1 MYTYQDLLEVSER
14 ETERIEFARKAIN
27 LHKQSDIYKIAVVA
41 DKYDR
46 QQNATIMEYRKLL
59 YTVTGEAVPDN
70 YSANYKTAS
79 GFFNRFVTQQNQYLL
94 GNGVSWNDESTAE
107 KLGEDF
113 NARLQEIGKMAL
125 VSGVAFGF
133 FNYDHMDVFDVKEFV
148 PLYDEENGALMAGI
162 RFWQVADDKPL
173 RATLYEEDGYTDY
186 IWNRKSADKIDGMV
200 LHDKRSYTEIIKQSD
215 IDGTEIYDGENY
227 PTFPIV
233 PLWGNPHHQSEIL
246 GIRSEIDAYDLIKS
260 GFANDIDDASQIYWT
275 IQNAGGMDDVDLA
288 KFIERMKTVK
298 ASVMDD
304 DGARAEAHTLD
315 VPYNAREA
323 ILDRLEKDL
332 YKDYMALNTE
342 AIAGGAITATQ
353 IKAAYEPLNVKTDQY
368 EYCVLDFIQGILA
381 IAGIDDKP
389 TFTRSKIVNVQE
401 EVQTVIASADFVD
414 ADYVTRKILTLFGD
428 NDLADEMLEKMESD
442 EYSRMT
448 GLEEE
453 DGTIEGEPLEED
465 DEGMEDDEM
474 QSMIDELMDILNELG
489 EDDES
494 E

>member
-1 MYTYQDLLEVSER
+1 MQTYQDLLKVPQSGQMR
-14 ETERIEFARKAIN
+14 MDFIRKAIN
-27 LHKQSDIYKIAVVA
+27 QHKQSEIYKTAVIA

-46 QQNATIMEYRKLL
+46 QQNVTIMEYRKLL

-79 GFFNRFVTQQNQYLL
+79 GFFNRFVIQQNQYLL
-94 GNGVSWNDESTAE
+94 GNGVSWNDESTAD

-133 FNYDHMDVFDVKEFV
+133 FNYDHLDVFDVKEFV
-148 PLYDEENGALMAGI
+148 PLYDEENGALMAGV

-186 IWNRKSADKIDGMV
+186 IWNKDDEEKLVGAV
-200 LHDKRSYTEIIKQSD
+200 LHEKRSYTEIVRQSD
-215 IDGTEIYDGENY
+215 VDGTEIFDGENY

-275 IQNAGGMDDVDLA
+275 IQNAGGMDDIDLA

-298 ASVMDD
+298 ASVMDEE
-304 DGARAEAHTLD
+304 GAKAEAHTLD

-332 YKDYMALNTE
+332 YKDFMALNTE
-342 AIAGGAITATQ
+342 TIAGGAVTATQ

-368 EYCVLDFIQGILA
+368 EYCVVDFIQGILA
-381 IAGIDDKP
+381 IAGVDDKP

-401 EVQTVIASADFVD
+401 EVQTVIASAEFVD
-414 ADYVTRKILTLFGD
+414 SDYVTRKILTLFGD
-428 NDLADEMLEKMESD
+428 NDLVDEMLQKMEND

-448 GLEEE
+448 SYSFEEE
-453 DGTIEGEPLEED
+453 
-465 DEGMEDDEM
+465 
-474 QSMIDELMDILNELG
+474 
-489 EDDES
+489 S

>member
-14 ETERIEFARKAIN
+14 ETERIEFARKAVN
-27 LHKQSDIYKIAVVA
+27 LHKQSDIYKTAVIA

-94 GNGVSWNDESTAE
+94 GNGVSWNDESTAD

-186 IWNRKSADKIDGMV
+186 IWNRKSAEKIDGMV
-200 LHDKRSYTEIIKQSD
+200 LHDKRSYTEVIKQSD
-215 IDGTEIYDGENY
+215 VDGTEIYNGENY

-368 EYCVLDFIQGILA
+368 EYCVIDFIQGILA
-381 IAGIDDKP
+381 IAGIEDKP

-401 EVQTVIASADFVD
+401 EVQTVIASAEFVD
-414 ADYVTRKILTLFGD
+414 SDYVTRKILTLFGD
-428 NDLADEMLEKMESD
+428 NDLADEMLQKMEND
-442 EYSRMT
+442 EFSRMASYSY
-448 GLEEE
+448 EEE
-453 DGTIEGEPLEED
+453 
-465 DEGMEDDEM
+465 
-474 QSMIDELMDILNELG
+474 
-489 EDDES
+489 S